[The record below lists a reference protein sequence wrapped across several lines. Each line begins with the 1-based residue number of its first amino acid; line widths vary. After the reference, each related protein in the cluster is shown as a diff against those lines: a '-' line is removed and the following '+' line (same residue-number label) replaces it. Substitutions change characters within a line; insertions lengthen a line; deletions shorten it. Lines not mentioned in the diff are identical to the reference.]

1 MPAAFSACPPGPPLA
16 LPPDWG
22 AIDWS
27 RPWLESLRAVGEPL
41 AQQVRQGRPVHAVL
55 NSAAPPALRAIGL
68 RFVPQAD
75 LPTGMAYEAFIHA
88 QRCVPTRDNFHDF
101 FNGLVWLHW
110 PQLKLQ
116 MNRLQAAE
124 IASAGV
130 VARRGPLRDALTVLD
145 ENGAVWWAPQPL
157 IDALRARD
165 WLRLMVA
172 LRPLWAHSRLLPVG
186 HALLEKLVVPRKP
199 ITAHLL
205 CLPTDGTEALPS
217 CADMPALCDAALA
230 RQPLLQAAALAAKP
244 FAPLPVLGVPGWW
257 PENTNF
263 SFYDDSL
270 VFRGQR
276 PSNTTITLGPAEATT
291 A

>member
-1 MPAAFSACPPGPPLA
+1 M
-16 LPPDWG
+16 
-22 AIDWS
+22 
-27 RPWLESLRAVGEPL
+27 GEPL
-41 AQQVRQGRPVHAVL
+41 AQQLLQGEAVHQVL
-55 NSAAPPALRAIGL
+55 NRARPSALQALGL
-68 RFVPQAD
+68 CFVPQAD
-75 LPTGMAYEAFIHA
+75 LPAGMAYEAFIHT
-88 QRCVPTRDNFHDF
+88 QRCVPTRHNFHDF

-116 MNRLQAAE
+116 MNRLQAGE
-124 IASAGV
+124 IARAGV
-130 VARRGPLRDALTVLD
+130 GARRGPLRDALTVLD

-165 WLRLMVA
+165 WQRLMVD

-199 ITAHLL
+199 MTAHLL
-205 CLPTDGTEALPS
+205 CVPMDGAHAAPA
-217 CADMPALCDAALA
+217 CAAMPAASDAALA
-230 RQPLLQAAALAAKP
+230 AHALLQANTLAGKP
-244 FAPLPVLGVPGWW
+244 FVPLPVLGVPGWW
-257 PENTNF
+257 PENANF

-276 PSNTTITLGPAEATT
+276 PSNTTTTPGPAEVTT